1 MSGTSNFFGPS
12 YFETALTF
20 DSTTRT
26 KRPYSIYF
34 DYKCTTF
41 SYVLTYYIQ
50 LISLVVCIHRGSMWD
65 LLLTY
70 FITWQ
75 LYHNWWAKEMH
86 ILGVVEQTHFFLS
99 KKCCFFTFVPYTCR
113 IFFWHLDEWSS
124 TFLTF
129 RKQNCPTFV
138 LYFEKRVN
146 KRHGVFSGNKIRKA
160 KNEHLNI
167 VWQNLISL

>member
-1 MSGTSNFFGPS
+1 MIIHNQNQKTIECSVSHKT
-12 YFETALTF
+12 YMYL
-20 DSTTRT
+20 
-26 KRPYSIYF
+26 
-34 DYKCTTF
+34 
-41 SYVLTYYIQ
+41 SYVCT
-50 LISLVVCIHRGSMWD
+50 SLVVCIHWGSMWD

-99 KKCCFFTFVPYTCR
+99 KKCWFFTFVPYTCR

-146 KRHGVFSGNKIRKA
+146 KRHWCVQ
-160 KNEHLNI
+160 
-167 VWQNLISL
+167 W